1 MSIPVIRSSMPP
13 MEEYMAEI
21 APLWESRYLSNHGEK
36 ARELERRAAEYLGA
50 DHAVSAVN
58 GHQALE
64 LILQAMELKGEVI
77 TTPFTFVST
86 VAAIVRCGLTP
97 VFCDIREDDCTLD
110 PEKIEDLITEKTC
123 AILPVHVYGNFC
135 RVEEI
140 DAIAKKHG
148 LKVIY
153 DAAHAFGATY
163 RGQGAG
169 SFGDASMFSF
179 HATKAFHSAEGGLV
193 TCRDAHLTNALWQL
207 QNFGLGGAADVQR
220 VAGNAKM
227 NEFSAAMG
235 LCNLRHLGEYLEGRK
250 RAYLQYLSRLDGLRG
265 VRLNRFAGG
274 VEPNYT
280 YFPVWIDPEEAGFSR
295 DDLAEELE
303 KHGIGSRKYFSPAV
317 CDMAPYRKYDRGQTP
332 IARKAASQVLTLPMY
347 AELTQTEVDEIC
359 DVILKLCK

>member
-1 MSIPVIRSSMPP
+1 MKIPVIRSSMPP

-110 PEKIEDLITEKTC
+110 PEKLEGLITEKTC

-169 SFGDASMFSF
+169 SFGDAAMFSF

-193 TCRDAHLTNALWQL
+193 TCRDAHLTDALWQL
-207 QNFGLGGAADVQR
+207 QNFGLSGAADVQR
-220 VAGNAKM
+220 VAGNAKL

-250 RAYLQYLSRLDGLRG
+250 RAYLQYLSRLDGIRG

-317 CDMAPYRKYDRGQTP
+317 CDMAPYRQYDRGQTP

>member
-1 MSIPVIRSSMPP
+1 MNIPVIRSSMPP

-110 PEKIEDLITEKTC
+110 PEKLEGLITEKTC

-148 LKVIY
+148 LKIIY
-153 DAAHAFGATY
+153 DAAHAFGATF

-169 SFGDASMFSF
+169 SFGDAAMFSF

-193 TCRDAHLTNALWQL
+193 TCRDAHLTDALWQL
-207 QNFGLGGAADVQR
+207 QNFGLSGAADVQR

-250 RAYLQYLSRLDGLRG
+250 RAYLQYLSRLDGIRG
-265 VRLNRFAGG
+265 VRLNRFAGD

-280 YFPVWIDPEEAGFSR
+280 YFPVWIDPEQAGFDR
-295 DDLAEELE
+295 DDLAKTLEE
-303 KHGIGSRKYFSPAV
+303 HGIGSRKYFSPAV
-317 CDMAPYRKYDRGQTP
+317 CDMAPYRKYERGQTP
-332 IARKAASQVLTLPMY
+332 IARKVASQVLTLPMY

>member
-1 MSIPVIRSSMPP
+1 MNIPVIRSSMPP

-50 DHAVSAVN
+50 EHAVSAVN

-110 PEKIEDLITEKTC
+110 PEKLEGLITEKTC

-153 DAAHAFGATY
+153 DAAHAFGATC

-169 SFGDASMFSF
+169 SFGDAAMFSF

-193 TCRDAHLTNALWQL
+193 TYRDDCLTDALWQL
-207 QNFGLGGAADVQR
+207 QNFGLSGAADVQR
-220 VAGNAKM
+220 VAGNAKL

-265 VRLNRFAGG
+265 VRLNRFAGD

>member
-1 MSIPVIRSSMPP
+1 MKIPVIRSSMPP

-110 PEKIEDLITEKTC
+110 PEKLEGLITEKTC

-153 DAAHAFGATY
+153 DAAHAFGATF

-193 TCRDAHLTNALWQL
+193 TCRDAHLTDALWQL
-207 QNFGLGGAADVQR
+207 QNFGLSGAADVQR
-220 VAGNAKM
+220 VAGNAKL

-250 RAYLQYLSRLDGLRG
+250 RAYLQYLSRLDGIRG

-317 CDMAPYRKYDRGQTP
+317 CDMAPYRQYDRGQTP

>member
-1 MSIPVIRSSMPP
+1 MNIPVIRSSMPP

-50 DHAVSAVN
+50 EHAVSAVN

-110 PEKIEDLITEKTC
+110 PEKLEGLITEKTC

-148 LKVIY
+148 LKIIY
-153 DAAHAFGATY
+153 DAAHAFGATF

-169 SFGDASMFSF
+169 SFGDAAMFSF

-193 TCRDAHLTNALWQL
+193 TCRDAHLTDALWQL
-207 QNFGLGGAADVQR
+207 QNFGLSGAADVQR

-250 RAYLQYLSRLDGLRG
+250 RAYLQYLSRLDGIRG
-265 VRLNRFAGG
+265 VRLNRFAGD

-280 YFPVWIDPEEAGFSR
+280 YFPVWIDPEQAGFDR
-295 DDLAEELE
+295 DDLAKTLEE
-303 KHGIGSRKYFSPAV
+303 HGIGSRKYFSPAV

>member
-1 MSIPVIRSSMPP
+1 MNIPVIRSSMPP
-13 MEEYMAEI
+13 MEEYLAEI
-21 APLWESRYLSNHGEK
+21 APLWESRWLSNHGEK
-36 ARELERRAAEYLGA
+36 ALELERRAAEYLGA
-50 DHAVSAVN
+50 RHAVCTVN

-64 LILQAMELKGEVI
+64 LVLQALELKGEVI

-97 VFCDIREDDCTLD
+97 VFCDVREDDCTLD
-110 PEKIEDLITEKTC
+110 PEKLEGLITERTC
-123 AILPVHVYGNFC
+123 AILPVHVYGSLC
-135 RVEEI
+135 RVGEI
-140 DAIAKKHG
+140 QAIAKKHD

-163 RGQGAG
+163 HGRGAG

-179 HATKAFHSAEGGLV
+179 HATKAFHSAEGGLI
-193 TCRDAHLTNALWQL
+193 TYRDERLTDALWQL
-207 QNFGLGGAADVQR
+207 QNFGLSGAGEVDR

-235 LCNLRHLGEYLEGRK
+235 LCNLRHLSEYLAGRK
-250 RAYLQYLSRLDGLRG
+250 RAYEQYLSRLEGRQG
-265 VRLNRFAGG
+265 IRLNRFSED

-280 YFPVWIDPEEAGFSR
+280 YFPIWIDPEEAGFSR
-295 DDLAEELE
+295 DDLARALE
-303 KHGIGSRKYFSPAV
+303 DCGIGSRKYFSPAV
-317 CDMAPYRKYDRGQTP
+317 CDMEPYRIFDRGQTP

>member
-1 MSIPVIRSSMPP
+1 MNIPVIRSSMPP

-110 PEKIEDLITEKTC
+110 PEKVEGLITEKTC

-207 QNFGLGGAADVQR
+207 QNFGLSGAADVQR

-250 RAYLQYLSRLDGLRG
+250 RAYLQYLSRLDGIRG
-265 VRLNRFAGG
+265 VRLNRFAGD

-280 YFPVWIDPEEAGFSR
+280 YFPVWIDPEQAGFDR
-295 DDLAEELE
+295 DDLAKTLEE
-303 KHGIGSRKYFSPAV
+303 HGIGSRKYFSPAV

-332 IARKAASQVLTLPMY
+332 IARKVASQVLTLPMY

>member
-1 MSIPVIRSSMPP
+1 MNIPVIRSSMPP

-36 ARELERRAAEYLGA
+36 ARELERRTAEYLGA

-110 PEKIEDLITEKTC
+110 PEKLEGLITEKTC

-169 SFGDASMFSF
+169 SFGDAAMFSF

-207 QNFGLGGAADVQR
+207 QNFGLSGAADVQR

-250 RAYLQYLSRLDGLRG
+250 RAYLQYLSRLDGIRG

-280 YFPVWIDPEEAGFSR
+280 YFPVWIDPEQAGFDR
-295 DDLAEELE
+295 DDLAKTLEE
-303 KHGIGSRKYFSPAV
+303 HGIGSRKYFSPAV

>member
-1 MSIPVIRSSMPP
+1 MKIPVIRSSMPP

-21 APLWESRYLSNHGEK
+21 APLWQSRYLSNHGEK
-36 ARELERRAAEYLGA
+36 ARELERRAAQYLGA
-50 DHAVSAVN
+50 EHAVSAVN

-110 PEKIEDLITEKTC
+110 PEKLEGLITEKTC

-169 SFGDASMFSF
+169 SFGDAAMFSF

-193 TCRDAHLTNALWQL
+193 TCRDARLTDALWQL
-207 QNFGLGGAADVQR
+207 QNFGLSGAADVQR

-250 RAYLQYLSRLDGLRG
+250 RAYLQYLSRLDGIRG

-280 YFPVWIDPEEAGFSR
+280 YFPVWIDPEQAGFDR
-295 DDLAEELE
+295 DDLAKSLEE
-303 KHGIGSRKYFSPAV
+303 HGIGSRKYFSPAV

>member
-1 MSIPVIRSSMPP
+1 MKIPVIRSSMPP

-21 APLWESRYLSNHGEK
+21 APLWQSRYLSNHGEK

-110 PEKIEDLITEKTC
+110 PEKLEGLITEKTC

-135 RVEEI
+135 QVEEI

-169 SFGDASMFSF
+169 SFGDAAMFSF

-207 QNFGLGGAADVQR
+207 QNFGLSGAADVQR

-250 RAYLQYLSRLDGLRG
+250 RAYLQYLSRLDGIRG

-317 CDMAPYRKYDRGQTP
+317 CDMEPYRKYDRGQTP

>member
-1 MSIPVIRSSMPP
+1 MKIPVIRSSMPP

-110 PEKIEDLITEKTC
+110 PEKLEGLITEKTC

-153 DAAHAFGATY
+153 DAAHAFGATF

-169 SFGDASMFSF
+169 SFGDAAMFSF

-193 TCRDAHLTNALWQL
+193 TCRDAHLTDALWQL
-207 QNFGLGGAADVQR
+207 QNFGLSGAADVQR
-220 VAGNAKM
+220 VAGNAKL

-250 RAYLQYLSRLDGLRG
+250 RAYLQYLSRLDGIRG

-317 CDMAPYRKYDRGQTP
+317 CDMAPYRQYDRGQTP

>member
-1 MSIPVIRSSMPP
+1 MNIPVIRSSMPP

-36 ARELERRAAEYLGA
+36 ARELERRTAEYLGA

-110 PEKIEDLITEKTC
+110 PEKLEGLITEKTC

-169 SFGDASMFSF
+169 SFGDAAMFSF

-193 TCRDAHLTNALWQL
+193 TCRDARLTNALWQL
-207 QNFGLGGAADVQR
+207 QNFGLSGAADVQR

-250 RAYLQYLSRLDGLRG
+250 RAYLQYLSRLDGIRG

-280 YFPVWIDPEEAGFSR
+280 YFPVWIDPEQAGFDR
-295 DDLAEELE
+295 DDLAKSLEE
-303 KHGIGSRKYFSPAV
+303 HGIGSRKYFSPAV

>member
-1 MSIPVIRSSMPP
+1 MNIPVIRSSMPP

-110 PEKIEDLITEKTC
+110 PEKVEGLITEKTC

-207 QNFGLGGAADVQR
+207 QNFGLSGAADVQR

-250 RAYLQYLSRLDGLRG
+250 RAYLQYLSRLDGIRG
-265 VRLNRFAGG
+265 VRLNRFAGD

-280 YFPVWIDPEEAGFSR
+280 YFPVWIDPEQAGFDR
-295 DDLAEELE
+295 DDLAKTLVE
-303 KHGIGSRKYFSPAV
+303 HGIGSRKYFSPAV

-332 IARKAASQVLTLPMY
+332 IARKVASQVLTLPMY

>member
-50 DHAVSAVN
+50 EHAVSAVN

-110 PEKIEDLITEKTC
+110 PEKLEALITEKTC

-148 LKVIY
+148 LKIIY
-153 DAAHAFGATY
+153 DAAHAFGATF

-169 SFGDASMFSF
+169 SFGDAAMFSF

-193 TCRDAHLTNALWQL
+193 TCRDARLTNALWQL
-207 QNFGLGGAADVQR
+207 QNFGLSGAADVQR

-250 RAYLQYLSRLDGLRG
+250 RAYLQYLSRLDGIRG

-280 YFPVWIDPEEAGFSR
+280 YFPVWIDPKQVGFDR
-295 DDLAEELE
+295 DDLAKTLEE
-303 KHGIGSRKYFSPAV
+303 HGIGSRKYFSPAV

-332 IARKAASQVLTLPMY
+332 IARKVASQVLTLPMY

>member
-1 MSIPVIRSSMPP
+1 MKIPVIRSSMPP

-36 ARELERRAAEYLGA
+36 ARELERRAAQYLGA

-110 PEKIEDLITEKTC
+110 PEKLEGLITEKTC

-169 SFGDASMFSF
+169 SFGDAAMFSF

-207 QNFGLGGAADVQR
+207 QNFGLSGAADVQR

-250 RAYLQYLSRLDGLRG
+250 RAYLQYLSRLDGIRG
-265 VRLNRFAGG
+265 VRLNRFAAG

-280 YFPVWIDPEEAGFSR
+280 YFPVWIDPEQAGFDR
-295 DDLAEELE
+295 DDLAKTLEE
-303 KHGIGSRKYFSPAV
+303 HGIGSRKYFSPAV

>member
-1 MSIPVIRSSMPP
+1 MNIPVIRSSMPP

-110 PEKIEDLITEKTC
+110 PEKLEGLITEKTC

-169 SFGDASMFSF
+169 SFGDAAMFSF

-207 QNFGLGGAADVQR
+207 QNFGLSGAADVQR

-250 RAYLQYLSRLDGLRG
+250 RAYLQYLSRLDGIRG
-265 VRLNRFAGG
+265 VRLNRFAGD

-280 YFPVWIDPEEAGFSR
+280 YFPVWIDPEQAGFDR
-295 DDLAEELE
+295 DDLAKTLEE
-303 KHGIGSRKYFSPAV
+303 HGIGSRKYFSPAV

-332 IARKAASQVLTLPMY
+332 IARKVASQVLTLPMY